1 MVAADDHSR
10 HQDANIRISLVPG
23 KDDHRRPFTTETV
36 FGRSD
41 SCDCTRSRGAKQGA
55 IRGRCRATHGDAP
68 CPVSAK
74 GARSQRILPEP
85 AFSAT
90 LTENRLVR
98 GLQGIDKPQSRKG
111 PTEPRIPCTGPERLT
126 EYCRRRSRHLHGHA
140 VLRPDTPGRFTQLDA
155 PKGDIRRRPATARRC
170 LLSSGSR
177 VRILPGALG
186 GLHVSAGPTFTF
198 GLGLAARL

>member
-36 FGRSD
+36 FGRSN

-111 PTEPRIPCTGPERLT
+111 PTEPRIPCTGP
-126 EYCRRRSRHLHGHA
+126 
-140 VLRPDTPGRFTQLDA
+140 VL
-155 PKGDIRRRPATARRC
+155 
-170 LLSSGSR
+170 S
-177 VRILPGALG
+177 
-186 GLHVSAGPTFTF
+186 VSPN
-198 GLGLAARL
+198 